1 LALIRFDEYGWRG
14 EYLDSADFGAG
25 SDRMM
30 AAVINRKTL
39 ATLAIMGLRLQLIIP
54 CQPITRFHRPIKAT

>member
-1 LALIRFDEYGWRG
+1 LALIRFDGWRG